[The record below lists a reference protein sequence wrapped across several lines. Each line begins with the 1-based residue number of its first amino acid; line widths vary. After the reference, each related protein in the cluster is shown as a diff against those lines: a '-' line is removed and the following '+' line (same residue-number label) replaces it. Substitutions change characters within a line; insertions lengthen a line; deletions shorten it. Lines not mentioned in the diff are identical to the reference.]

1 MGPEGTGEGLV
12 PGIWIAPT
20 QVATA
25 NYKGYNTLGGSS
37 FQGFTADPSNPAFR
51 QDIFAQIRALRAAGF
66 RYFKTDFLRQAYID
80 LYTG

>member
-25 NYKGYNTLGGSS
+25 NYKGYNTLGVVEVCPRVFS
-37 FQGFTADPSNPAFR
+37 D
-51 QDIFAQIRALRAAGF
+51 LRVHPM
-66 RYFKTDFLRQAYID
+66 RH
-80 LYTG
+80 